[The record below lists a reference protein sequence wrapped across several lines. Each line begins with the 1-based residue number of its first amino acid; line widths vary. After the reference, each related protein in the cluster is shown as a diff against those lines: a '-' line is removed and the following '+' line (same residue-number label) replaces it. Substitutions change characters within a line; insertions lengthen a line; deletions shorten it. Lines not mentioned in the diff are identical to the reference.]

1 MNFSI
6 VIPTYNESAIIKQS
20 VQCILDSSFKDFE
33 VIVVDDSTDNTA
45 EIVNN
50 FKSEKIRLIKPQ
62 KRLGRS
68 EARNLGIKLAKNEV
82 VVILNADV
90 LMPPD
95 FLEKITFHYKNGY
108 ESVTVFVRVKNT
120 DKVYARFIELW
131 TQYERHRGE
140 YERRKTANKGLYWS
154 EGFSV
159 RRDVLVKTNLFP
171 SGYSVPIVAGEDVKL
186 ADELRKMG
194 CKGMIDTSI
203 TISHVA
209 PETFGEF
216 WSVRVGR
223 GKGSAQIKHFI
234 QGWSLKKIF
243 GFTIFKASYK
253 ILKIVTVVPTL
264 LLSFRLA
271 KHSPKNFIIEICKM
285 FYVRVLE
292 EASFSVGEIVGL
304 YEIAKAN
311 QPK

>member
-108 ESVTVFVRVKNT
+108 ESVTVFVR
-120 DKVYARFIELW
+120 
-131 TQYERHRGE
+131 GE
-140 YERRKTANKGLYWS
+140 KYR
-154 EGFSV
+154 
-159 RRDVLVKTNLFP
+159 
-171 SGYSVPIVAGEDVKL
+171 
-186 ADELRKMG
+186 
-194 CKGMIDTSI
+194 
-203 TISHVA
+203 
-209 PETFGEF
+209 
-216 WSVRVGR
+216 
-223 GKGSAQIKHFI
+223 
-234 QGWSLKKIF
+234 
-243 GFTIFKASYK
+243 
-253 ILKIVTVVPTL
+253 
-264 LLSFRLA
+264 
-271 KHSPKNFIIEICKM
+271 
-285 FYVRVLE
+285 
-292 EASFSVGEIVGL
+292 
-304 YEIAKAN
+304 
-311 QPK
+311 